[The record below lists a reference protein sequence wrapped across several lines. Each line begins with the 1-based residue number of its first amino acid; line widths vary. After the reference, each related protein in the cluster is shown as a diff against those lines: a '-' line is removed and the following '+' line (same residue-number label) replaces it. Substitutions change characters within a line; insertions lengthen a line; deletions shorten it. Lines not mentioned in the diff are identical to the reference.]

1 MTHARSLHGILLAG
15 GTGSRLYPITAGTNK
30 HLLPVY
36 DKPMIY
42 YSLSTLMLAGIRDV
56 VLITNPGD
64 VDRFERLLGDGSHLG
79 LRITYRTQAQARGI
93 AEAFLLASDIVE
105 GYPVALALGDNL
117 LYGSGFTGLLQS
129 AVLRLTL
136 SGGAVIFGA
145 KVENP
150 REYGV
155 AQVDAEGRVT
165 GLEEKPAEP
174 KSPWAVPGLYF
185 YDARV
190 VDLARALSPSARGE
204 LEITDLN
211 RRYLESGELHLMR
224 FPRGMTWL
232 DTGSPDQL
240 AEAADF
246 VRTLERR
253 TGLMVGCVEE
263 IAWRQKFISD
273 DTLMVA
279 AERWGKTPYAHYLR
293 ALPHDPA
300 L

>member
-64 VDRFERLLGDGSHLG
+64 VERFERLLGDGHHLG

-93 AEAFLLASDIVE
+93 AEAFLLAEDIVA

-190 VDLARALSPSARGE
+190 VGLARDLAPSARGE

-273 DTLMVA
+273 DALLTA
-279 AERWGKTPYAHYLR
+279 AERWGKTPYAAYLR
-293 ALPHDPA
+293 ALPHDA
-300 L
+300 AY